1 MQNQIAA
8 AGQLQQ
14 TGIVFRLVKNLSQ
27 PAVSLAGRFNRLR
40 LGFPQHYFHGTGG
53 IGDDLMST
61 TVFHELKKRGGG
73 RIAVTTRHPGL
84 FQNNPDVDKI
94 LWHPHPRLNRW
105 LCEGLPFV
113 RLGYAEYD
121 PVCDRDAHPEEHI
134 LVSICRLAGVTGR
147 IGLRPYF
154 FLSPAELAAGRL
166 TANQIVIQT
175 SGLSAAHAMRNK
187 EWYPQRFQEVC
198 AGLTR
203 EFTVIQLGSELDPK
217 LDGVMDLRGKTS
229 LRQSAAIL
237 ANARVFVGLVG
248 FLMHLA
254 RAVDCR
260 SVIVYGGRETPL
272 QTGYTANQN
281 LPSPVECSPCW
292 LRNTCAYDRK
302 CMDMITVPQVIA
314 AARDQIARYGTLL
327 EVQTMQL

>member
-1 MQNQIAA
+1 
-8 AGQLQQ
+8 
-14 TGIVFRLVKNLSQ
+14 
-27 PAVSLAGRFNRLR
+27 
-40 LGFPQHYFHGTGG
+40 
-53 IGDDLMST
+53 
-61 TVFHELKKRGGG
+61 
-73 RIAVTTRHPGL
+73 
-84 FQNNPDVDKI
+84 
-94 LWHPHPRLNRW
+94 
-105 LCEGLPFV
+105 
-113 RLGYAEYD
+113 
-121 PVCDRDAHPEEHI
+121 
-134 LVSICRLAGVTGR
+134 
-147 IGLRPYF
+147 
-154 FLSPAELAAGRL
+154 
-166 TANQIVIQT
+166 
-175 SGLSAAHAMRNK
+175 MRNK